1 MSKEKIYE
9 RAAAQLLQ
17 LIGGK
22 DNVISAAHCATRLR
36 IVLKDDKK
44 VNIKEIEEVDLVKG
58 SFNICKKSKRIAK
71 VLKGSCRCICTNI
84 TSTCCSRVIN
94 GS

>member
-1 MSKEKIYE
+1 MGGLTLSKEKIYE

-17 LIGGK
+17 LIEGK

-58 SFNICKKSKRIAK
+58 SFNIC
-71 VLKGSCRCICTNI
+71 
-84 TSTCCSRVIN
+84 
-94 GS
+94 

>member
-1 MSKEKIYE
+1 MINYIFIT
-9 RAAAQLLQ
+9 

-44 VNIKEIEEVDLVKG
+44 VNIKEIEEVDLVCDALIKG
-58 SFNICKKSKRIAK
+58 VS
-71 VLKGSCRCICTNI
+71 
-84 TSTCCSRVIN
+84 
-94 GS
+94 

>member
-1 MSKEKIYE
+1 MINYIFIT
-9 RAAAQLLQ
+9 

-44 VNIKEIEEVDLVKG
+44 VNIKEIEEVTKHDVVAFTRQI
-58 SFNICKKSKRIAK
+58 SETWKR
-71 VLKGSCRCICTNI
+71 N
-84 TSTCCSRVIN
+84 ST
-94 GS
+94 

>member
-1 MSKEKIYE
+1 MGGLTLSKEKIYE

-44 VNIKEIEEVDLVKG
+44 VNIKEIEEVDVVKG
-58 SFNICKKSKRIAK
+58 SFNIC
-71 VLKGSCRCICTNI
+71 
-84 TSTCCSRVIN
+84 
-94 GS
+94 

>member
-1 MSKEKIYE
+1 MINYIFIT
-9 RAAAQLLQ
+9 

-44 VNIKEIEEVDLVKG
+44 VNIKEIEEVG
-58 SFNICKKSKRIAK
+58 MSS
-71 VLKGSCRCICTNI
+71 
-84 TSTCCSRVIN
+84 
-94 GS
+94 